1 MKKISLATKLI
12 TVAVLTVPFIYE
24 KTDDG
29 GLKLR
34 AVLYDVDVSKNE
46 EGKKDVRINIG
57 GLIKDQVKVIKK
69 IVSDLSACR
78 KCKKEEADID
88 SDFADI
94 DFTEDDEAELDA
106 AFVE

>member
-1 MKKISLATKLI
+1 MKKTSLATKLI

-34 AVLYDVDVSKNE
+34 AVLYDVDISKNE
-46 EGKKDVRINIG
+46 EGKKDVRVNIG
-57 GLIKDQVKVIKK
+57 GLIKDQVKAVKN
-69 IVSDLSACR
+69 IVADIAASR
-78 KCKKEEADID
+78 KAKKEEAEID
-88 SDFADI
+88 ADFADI
-94 DFTEDDEAELDA
+94 DFAEEEEAELEA